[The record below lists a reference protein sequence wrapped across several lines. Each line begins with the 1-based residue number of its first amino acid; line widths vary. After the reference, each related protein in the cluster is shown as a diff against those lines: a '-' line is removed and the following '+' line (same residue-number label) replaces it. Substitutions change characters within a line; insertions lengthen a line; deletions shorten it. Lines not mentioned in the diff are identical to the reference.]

1 MAVQITLGIVAG
13 LGLAIV
19 ALWSVQRA
27 VGRRSDRIS
36 GPEIH
41 SWFRRR
47 RR

>member
-1 MAVQITLGIVAG
+1 MAVQITLGTIAG
-13 LGLAIV
+13 LGLATV

-27 VGRRSDRIS
+27 IRRRSDRIT

-47 RR
+47 R